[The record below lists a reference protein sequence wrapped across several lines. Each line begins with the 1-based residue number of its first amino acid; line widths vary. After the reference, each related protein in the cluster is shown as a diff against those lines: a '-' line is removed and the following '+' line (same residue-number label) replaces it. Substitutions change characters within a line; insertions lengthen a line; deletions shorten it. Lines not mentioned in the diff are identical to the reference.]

1 MHIRTVSD
9 FRRFIRS
16 GPYAWPG
23 GYDVLFATSDGG
35 TLCHACAESNRRQV
49 VDSIATVNIWG
60 GWHVSGVF
68 LSCDTDGDLWCDH
81 CDKLLTGEEV

>member
-49 VDSIATVNIWG
+49 VDSLAIVDVRG

-68 LSCDTDGDLWCDH
+68 LSCDTDGELWCDH